1 MTAMDTTV
9 IICSVGRPAVLH
21 ETVLGLL
28 KQTVQPASI
37 IVSLDEED
45 SALPQTEALPRVR
58 CVVGARGSS
67 VQRNTAIPFVRT
79 RYTLF
84 LDDDVELA
92 SDYIELMER
101 LFAADPAIVGASG
114 GVVADGAPASMGIE
128 RQAAVEAIR
137 EYTGRRD
144 CVPFKD
150 VYGCNMFVRSDI
162 LQVERFD
169 ERLPLYGWLEDLD
182 FSLRLKKH
190 GRIVRHRGAL
200 VAHLAT
206 RSARTS
212 DLRYGY
218 TKIANPWYLWR
229 KKVLSSL
236 PEVIVRYWVKTTLAN
251 LLRAFL
257 SNGARGVNYRKR
269 LMGNLM
275 AYRDWTLLRLDPQNI
290 LNIDESTEKPLGT
303 PSV

>member
-1 MTAMDTTV
+1 METTV
-9 IICSVGRPAVLH
+9 VICSAGRPVILH

-37 IVSLDEED
+37 ILSLCAEN
-45 SALPQTEALPRVR
+45 SALSETQGLPLVR
-58 CVVGARGSS
+58 CILGPKGLAS
-67 VQRNTAIPFVRT
+67 QRNTAIPFVRT
-79 RYTLF
+79 CYTLF

-92 SDYIELMER
+92 SDYIEQMER
-101 LFAADPAIVGASG
+101 LFAADPTIVGASG
-114 GVVADGAPASMGIE
+114 GVAADGAPATLAID
-128 RQAAVEAIR
+128 RRAAARAIR
-137 EYTGRRD
+137 EYTGSRD

-150 VYGCNMFVRSDI
+150 VYGCNMFVRSDV

-206 RSARTS
+206 RSGRTS

-257 SNGARGVNYRKR
+257 SNGPPGVDYRKR
-269 LMGNLM
+269 LIGNLM
-275 AYRDWTLLRLDPQNI
+275 AYRDLTLFRLDPQNI
-290 LNIDESTEKPLGT
+290 LNIDDSTEKPVRT

>member
-1 MTAMDTTV
+1 METTV
-9 IICSVGRPAVLH
+9 VICSAGRPVILH

-37 IVSLDEED
+37 ILSLCAEN
-45 SALPQTEALPRVR
+45 SALSETQGLPLVR
-58 CVVGARGSS
+58 CILGPKGLAS
-67 VQRNTAIPFVRT
+67 QRNTAIPFVRT

-92 SDYIELMER
+92 SDYIEQMER
-101 LFAADPAIVGASG
+101 LFAADPTIVGASG
-114 GVVADGAPASMGIE
+114 GVAADGAPARVPID
-128 RQAAVEAIR
+128 RRVAARAIR
-137 EYTGRRD
+137 EYTGSRD

-150 VYGCNMFVRSDI
+150 VYGCNMFVRSDV

-206 RSARTS
+206 RSGRTS

-257 SNGARGVNYRKR
+257 SNGPPGVDYRKR
-269 LMGNLM
+269 LIGNLM
-275 AYRDWTLLRLDPQNI
+275 AYRDLTLFRLDPQNI
-290 LNIDESTEKPLGT
+290 LNIDDSTEKPVRT

>member
-1 MTAMDTTV
+1 METTV
-9 IICSVGRPAVLH
+9 VICSAGRPVILH

-37 IVSLDEED
+37 ILSLCAEN
-45 SALPQTEALPRVR
+45 SALSETQGLPLVR
-58 CVVGARGSS
+58 CILGPKGLAS
-67 VQRNTAIPFVRT
+67 QRNTAIPFVRT
-79 RYTLF
+79 CYTLF

-92 SDYIELMER
+92 SDYIEQMER
-101 LFAADPAIVGASG
+101 LFAADPTIVGASG
-114 GVVADGAPASMGIE
+114 GVAADGAPARVPID
-128 RQAAVEAIR
+128 RRVAARAIR
-137 EYTGRRD
+137 EYTGSRD

-150 VYGCNMFVRSDI
+150 VYGCNMFVRSDV

-206 RSARTS
+206 RSGRTS

-257 SNGARGVNYRKR
+257 SNGPPGVDYRKR
-269 LMGNLM
+269 LIGNLM
-275 AYRDWTLLRLDPQNI
+275 AYRDLTLFRLDPQNI
-290 LNIDESTEKPLGT
+290 LNIDDSTEKPVRT

>member
-1 MTAMDTTV
+1 METTV
-9 IICSVGRPAVLH
+9 VICSAGRPVILH

-37 IVSLDEED
+37 ILSLCAEN
-45 SALPQTEALPRVR
+45 SALSETQGLPLVR
-58 CVVGARGSS
+58 CILGPKGLAS
-67 VQRNTAIPFVRT
+67 QRNTAIPFVRT
-79 RYTLF
+79 CYTLF

-92 SDYIELMER
+92 SDYIEQMER
-101 LFAADPAIVGASG
+101 LFAADPTIVGASG
-114 GVVADGAPASMGIE
+114 GVAADGAPARVPID
-128 RQAAVEAIR
+128 RRVAARAIR
-137 EYTGRRD
+137 EYTGSRD

-150 VYGCNMFVRSDI
+150 VYGCNMFVRSDV

-206 RSARTS
+206 RSGRTS

-257 SNGARGVNYRKR
+257 SNGARGVDYRKR
-269 LMGNLM
+269 LIGNLM
-275 AYRDWTLLRLDPQNI
+275 AYRDLTLFRLDPQNI
-290 LNIDESTEKPLGT
+290 LNIDDSTEEPVRT